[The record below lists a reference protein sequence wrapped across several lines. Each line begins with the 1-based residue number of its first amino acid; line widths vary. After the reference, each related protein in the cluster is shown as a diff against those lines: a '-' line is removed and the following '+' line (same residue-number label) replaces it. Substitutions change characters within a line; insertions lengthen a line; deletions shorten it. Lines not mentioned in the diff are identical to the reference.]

1 MKHSAKTPAAF
12 LKIALLS
19 GAAFALQ
26 GCVAAVVPIAAG
38 GLLTGASP
46 SYKPST
52 DTQTREAAA
61 LARSA
66 DGADGADGAD
76 AANEISQSAAAAS
89 ELTAPETNLART
101 AETEIAAQAP
111 GLAPPIEDIAT
122 TPAPAVEAPAR
133 IAEAAAPSDLASA
146 VDTPEQSASELLP
159 EIPSQPETPALGEV
173 PAGPATGPVANSVAL
188 AVSEPETQIS
198 ASATGTLEVAEA
210 DLAAASEIDP
220 SSTLGEAA
228 QGFAPAP
235 ATSASMGADTG
246 AAQPAPETQ
255 LLDIREQG
263 DFAEATSETTS
274 VSAADAAAALTTLP
288 AAQEPA
294 VDASRLARSA
304 PTAAQMP
311 TAIAPA
317 NTAPTAAPAGQP
329 QAAQATALQ
338 SGEQAGTMPQINTP
352 IDPAPAAAAL
362 AAVEPAIDAPTS
374 ATEQVSALRRA
385 IPAPNAITSLLSYAN
400 QRSMAAGE
408 MRQSAMLADRFTP
421 TAERIPCRALQP
433 VVVIDLDPQGGLF
446 DPTQGSRP
454 PSGLGAGLAQLR
466 SSGVKIAWL
475 SGNPASAEED
485 IRDALMQ
492 STLDLFG
499 NDLVLLI
506 SQPDQRKQTLRE
518 DLALTYCVVAIA
530 GDERED
536 FDELYG
542 YLRNPNDA
550 QPLDVLYGEGWFII
564 PQPIVTETPNP

>member
-1 MKHSAKTPAAF
+1 
-12 LKIALLS
+12 
-19 GAAFALQ
+19 
-26 GCVAAVVPIAAG
+26 
-38 GLLTGASP
+38 
-46 SYKPST
+46 
-52 DTQTREAAA
+52 
-61 LARSA
+61 
-66 DGADGADGAD
+66 
-76 AANEISQSAAAAS
+76 
-89 ELTAPETNLART
+89 
-101 AETEIAAQAP
+101 
-111 GLAPPIEDIAT
+111 
-122 TPAPAVEAPAR
+122 
-133 IAEAAAPSDLASA
+133 
-146 VDTPEQSASELLP
+146 
-159 EIPSQPETPALGEV
+159 
-173 PAGPATGPVANSVAL
+173 
-188 AVSEPETQIS
+188 
-198 ASATGTLEVAEA
+198 
-210 DLAAASEIDP
+210 
-220 SSTLGEAA
+220 GEAA

-235 ATSASMGADTG
+235 AASASMAADTG

-263 DFAEATSETTS
+263 DFAEASSETTS

-304 PTAAQMP
+304 PAAAQMP

-317 NTAPTAAPAGQP
+317 NTAPTAAPAAQP

-338 SGEQAGTMPQINTP
+338 SGEQAGTMSQINTP
-352 IDPAPAAAAL
+352 IDPAPTAPAAVAL
-362 AAVEPAIDAPTS
+362 AEVEPAIDAPAS
-374 ATEQVSALRRA
+374 ATEQVSALSPA

-421 TAERIPCRALQP
+421 TAERLPCRALQP

-485 IRDALMQ
+485 IRGALMQ